1 MMMGGLDTDW
11 YRMLQLPMDISG
23 PDPTFLLPVV
33 TSVSMG
39 LLFKYGSDPGQ
50 QPGFMKSPAFWAGF
64 PLMLFGVSVFQE
76 FPAALF
82 LYWLPSNCAAL
93 LQALMLNRIPAI
105 QSLVGIPKRILHD
118 IKSPNPFDNIKKNFE
133 KAQQEANQQN
143 DNKKAQKATAQSTHS
158 AAPTTSSDQPMSGKD
173 RRMAR
178 RRNARRKRNSK
189 Q

>member
-1 MMMGGLDTDW
+1 MGGGIGVPLKCSLGAAPC
-11 YRMLQLPMDISG
+11 Y
-23 PDPTFLLPVV
+23 
-33 TSVSMG
+33 
-39 LLFKYGSDPGQ
+39 LLFVLTRAILMPFIVSQ
-50 QPGFMKSPAFWAGF
+50 AGF

-76 FPAALF
+76 FPSALF

-105 QSLVGIPKRILHD
+105 QSMVGIPKRILHD

-133 KAQQEANQQN
+133 KAQEEANQQN
-143 DNKKAQKATAQSTHS
+143 ATKKANNAAQKANQSTHS
-158 AAPTTSSDQPMSGKD
+158 ATPADNSEAAPMSGKD

-178 RRNARRKRNSK
+178 RRHARRRRNSK